1 MEIDFYVQYP
11 ELMMLNNP
19 IILNSFAQEKGFLT
33 PIDFQVFLERR
44 ILTELLIK
52 KRFNSKLSFSF
63 KPRFMKE
70 FNSIGEVYN
79 QLYTACE
86 KLHSFTVING
96 NSRYISAMHWWTL
109 LVKERAID
117 GVNSGSKKDTIIKL
131 KNSNRKIREYV
142 NPIDEKFNHTWLLM
156 EMILRFSQQNNIFH
170 REVFI
175 PLKKALSAWVKDY
188 ESGQCKFLKIQEDKY
203 FAVGNGG
210 TLIPINKT
218 LSLTDYEKVRGKKNE
233 TL

>member
-1 MEIDFYVQYP
+1 MEIDFYLQYP

-19 IILNSFAQEKGFLT
+19 IHLDNLTQQKGFLT
-33 PIDFQVFLERR
+33 PIDSQVFVERR

-52 KRFNSKLSFSF
+52 KRFNRKLRFSL
-63 KPRFMKE
+63 KPRYIKE

-86 KLHSFTVING
+86 KLHSFTVFNG
-96 NSRYISAMHWWTL
+96 NSRYSSAIHWWTL

-117 GVNSGSKKDTIIKL
+117 YVNSGSKKDTIIKM

-142 NPIDEKFNHTWLLM
+142 NPINKKDEHTWLLM

-175 PLKKALSAWVKDY
+175 PVKKALSAWVKDY
-188 ESGQCKFLKIQEDKY
+188 ESGQCRFLKIQGEEY

-210 TLIPINKT
+210 
-218 LSLTDYEKVRGKKNE
+218 SLTPIKEVLPLSEYEKEREKK
-233 TL
+233 